1 MSIQTKSDLDQ
12 HGLKPVT
19 DVVINTMPSMC
30 VVKRSG
36 AREEVSFDKI
46 LQRLAALGDGL
57 PIDMH
62 NLSKKVIDQL
72 HDSIATSKLDDL
84 AAEQCAMQ
92 STEHPAYGTMAAR
105 LVVSNHIKETPST
118 FSDAVRL
125 LAASTDGNGKPCP
138 IVSDEFARIVEEN
151 AETFNAMIVEENDYK
166 ISYFGFRTL
175 LRSYLLKARDRGAP
189 RVVERPQ
196 YMWLRVAIAL
206 HGAQFDRVAQTYLL
220 MSTLQ
225 FTHATPTLY
234 NAGCPR
240 SQLSSCYLLAMQDD
254 SIEGIFE
261 TLKQSALIS
270 KWAGGQGLH
279 IHNIRGKHAHI
290 RGTNGESNGLVPMLR
305 VFNNMARYVDQGGGK
320 RPGAVAIYAS
330 PDHIDI
336 IPWLEMRKN
345 HGNEDE
351 RARDL
356 FYGLWI
362 PDLFMQRVGAGG
374 VWTMMCP
381 DTCPGLADAY
391 GEEYARLYSA
401 YEADVKAGTRVGTTI
416 LARDLWF
423 RILDSQIETGTPYML
438 YKDAANLKS
447 NQQNLGTIKSS
458 NLCTEII
465 EYSNAE
471 ETAVCNLASVALS
484 KYVVNTAHGP
494 MFDFESL
501 HRTVKVVA
509 KNLDRVIDINFYP
522 VESTRRSNKRH
533 RPVGLGVQ
541 GLADV
546 FFKMRLPY
554 ESDDAAAL
562 NKDIFETMYHAAI
575 EASWE
580 LARTRKQESERPLT
594 SARRGMDEKFWAY
607 NREEKLFGGHV
618 FTPEEL
624 IKLPSA
630 FSGAYSSFIGSP
642 ISEGQFQFDL
652 WNVKP
657 SRRYDWEELRAN
669 VVRDGIR
676 NSLSL
681 APMPT
686 ASTAQILGNT
696 EAFEPITSNMYV
708 RRVGSGD
715 FPVVNRYLIEDLIE
729 RGLWTTEIKDAI
741 IANNGSVQHLDIPEE
756 LKELYKTAWEMKMKS
771 LIDLSADRAPYICQ
785 SQSLNLWMEDP
796 EYSSMTAMHMHA
808 WRRGLKTGMYY
819 FRTRAKA
826 KPQQFTVTPTVQEDE
841 GGPCEMCSA

>member
-1 MSIQTKSDLDQ
+1 MS
-12 HGLKPVT
+12 
-19 DVVINTMPSMC
+19 

-36 AREEVSFDKI
+36 LHEEVSFDKI
-46 LQRLAALGDGL
+46 LQRLVAIGHDL

-62 NLSKKVIDQL
+62 ILSKKVIDQL
-72 HDSIATSKLDDL
+72 HDGIATSKLDDL
-84 AAEQCAMQ
+84 AAEQCATQ
-92 STEHPAYGTMAAR
+92 STEDPAYGTMAAR

-118 FSDAVRL
+118 FSEAVNL
-125 LAASTDGNGKPCP
+125 LATSTDANGSPCS
-138 IVSDEFARIVEEN
+138 IVSTAFADIVARN
-151 AETFNAMIVEENDYK
+151 AEQFNSMINADNDYK
-166 ISYFGFRTL
+166 FSYFGFRTL
-175 LRSYLLKARDRGAP
+175 LRSYLLKARTRGVP
-189 RVVERPQ
+189 IVVERPQ
-196 YMWLRVAIAL
+196 YMWMRVAIAL
-206 HGAQFDRVAQTYLL
+206 HGDNFDLVRQTYNLL
-220 MSTLQ
+220 SSLQ

-240 SQLSSCYLLAMQDD
+240 SQLSSCYLLAMQED

-362 PDLFMQRVGAGG
+362 PDLFMQRVTSGG
-374 VWTMMCP
+374 TWTMMCP
-381 DTCPGLADAY
+381 DSCPGLADSY
-391 GEEYARLYSA
+391 GDDYARLYTA
-401 YEADVKAGTRVGTTI
+401 YESDVKDGKRAGNTI
-416 LARDLWF
+416 AARDLWF
-423 RILDSQIETGTPYML
+423 KILDSQIETGTPYML
-438 YKDAANLKS
+438 YKDAANMKS
-447 NQQNLGTIKSS
+447 NQKNLGTIKSS

-465 EYSNAE
+465 EYSDAQ
-471 ETAVCNLASVALS
+471 ETAVCNLASVALP
-484 KYVVNTAHGP
+484 KYVVCSEQGSYY
-494 MFDFESL
+494 DFEAL
-501 HRTVKVVA
+501 HATVKVVA

-522 VESTRRSNKRH
+522 VESTRLSNKRH

-546 FFKMRLPY
+546 FFKMRYAY

-562 NKDIFETMYHAAI
+562 NKEIFATIYHAAI

-580 LARTRKQESERPLT
+580 LAVERKECINNAIDRYSTRCSELYGSMFEDQEDTTIGLHT
-594 SARRGMDEKFWAY
+594 
-607 NREEKLFGGHV
+607 
-618 FTPEEL
+618 FTAEEL
-624 IKLPSA
+624 IKLPTTLV
-630 FSGAYSSFIGSP
+630 GAYSSFLGSP
-642 ISEGQFQFDL
+642 MSQGLFQFDL
-652 WNVKP
+652 WNVVP
-657 SRRYDWEELRAN
+657 SERYDWSVLRTN
-669 VVRDGIR
+669 VMRDGIR
-676 NSLSL
+676 NSLSV

-715 FPVVNRYLIEDLIE
+715 FPVVNKYLLEDLMVL
-729 RGLWTTEIKDAI
+729 GMWNPATKDSI
-741 IANNGSVQHLDIPEE
+741 IAHNGSVQHLDIPLE
-756 LKELYKTAWEMKMKS
+756 LKEMYKTAWEMKMKC

-785 SQSLNLWMEDP
+785 SQSLNLWMEEP
-796 EYSSMTAMHMHA
+796 EYNQMTAMHIHA
-808 WRRGLKTGMYY
+808 WKRGLKTGMYY

-826 KPQQFTVTPTVQEDE
+826 KPQQFTVAPTVVENGE
-841 GGPCEMCSA
+841 PACEMCSA